1 MENSSLSE
9 KKIGLLIWNVS
20 IYWQNKLRLILSQYH
35 LSLNEYLI
43 LESLK
48 ILKKNINLPS
58 QINISSFSGIDE
70 SVVSVCLKSLENKK
84 LIKRTV
90 DQDNRKKVI
99 NILPTGQKL
108 FDEIFPKI
116 NQQETNLFD
125 KLQNEKL
132 NFCNSLKL
140 ILGKKIRIKAEKSL

>member
-1 MENSSLSE
+1 MAGTSLSE
-9 KKIGLLIWNVS
+9 IKIGLLVWQVS
-20 IYWQNKLRLILSQYH
+20 NFWQSKLRLILKKYN

-43 LESLK
+43 LESINYLE
-48 ILKKNINLPS
+48 KNYQSFS
-58 QINISSFSGIDE
+58 QNIISSFSSIDE

-90 DQDNRKKVI
+90 DNDNRMKLI
-99 NILPTGQKL
+99 SILSDGRKL

-116 NQQETNLFD
+116 NQQENNLFD

-132 NFCNSLKL
+132 NFCNSLRL
-140 ILGKKIRIKAEKSL
+140 ILGRKIRIKAVKY